1 MIEIRSG
8 RLQPQAGTGP
18 RTMTHAYYFDRVIR
32 NCWVALM
39 GYKLGYA
46 GEDHHVRTITVDLS
60 AAARD
65 TEFGRGVVVDGT
77 LLLNEDGGDE
87 VFVGWVDYLL
97 FVDLGQLIP
106 GGEGPSLEPVVVG

>member
-18 RTMTHAYYFDRVIR
+18 RTMTHAYYFDREIR

-46 GEDHHVRTITVDLS
+46 GEDHHVRAIAVDLS

-87 VFVGWVDYLL
+87 VFIGWADYLL
-97 FVDLGQLIP
+97 FVDLGQQIV
-106 GGEGPSLEPVVVG
+106 GGEGPSPKPVVLG